1 MNGSAKI
8 EEGRLSDWLLYEE
21 DDIGRFS
28 RENVTVDG
36 GQTLKCGSVVG
47 LNAAGTMYVEYDNV
61 GPDGAT
67 AVGIAINPVAT
78 GIGITG
84 KTVIIARHA
93 RIAMSGLT
101 WAASVDQTAKDAAV
115 VDLAAKGIVFVP
127 SEA

>member
-67 AVGIAINPVAT
+67 AVGIAVNPVTT
-78 GIGITG
+78 GVGITG

-93 RIAMSGLT
+93 RIAMSGLK

-115 VDLAAKGIVFVP
+115 ADLAANGIVFVP